1 MGGYGGLL
9 SSQSRAATRIP
20 STPHARATVITTA
33 ELLEIPPEMIGKF
46 CSFQSAAG
54 SAAAVDI
61 AIRFGTSAAMD
72 AVVLAAVDGLT
83 VAALAPDATV
93 PHVYIVAGTT
103 KTYRLDPAWT
113 HLSHLSA
120 AATGSLRFGSVEGA

>member
-1 MGGYGGLL
+1 M

-20 STPHARATVITTA
+20 STPHARDTVAVA
-33 ELLEIPPEMIGKF
+33 ELLEIPADMIGKF

-54 SAAAVDI
+54 SAAAVDV